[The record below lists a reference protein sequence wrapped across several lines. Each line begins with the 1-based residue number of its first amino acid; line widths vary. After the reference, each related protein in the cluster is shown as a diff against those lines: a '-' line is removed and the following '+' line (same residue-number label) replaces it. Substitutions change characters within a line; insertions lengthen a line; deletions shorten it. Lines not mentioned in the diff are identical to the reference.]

1 MSESDGINELVDDGL
16 RQAVMVGARIGEQL
30 ARRRQEQLRQART
43 VSEHEGRQ
51 AQARF
56 DAERLGARAG
66 LADVTERDWWRIA
79 SPEQIGAAYE
89 TATAWKDH
97 DPEIAAVHTYLNERL
112 ANRGIDTS
120 GQPETITELI
130 RAREWAAQYEP
141 GLSAGYSRDMIKN
154 VSKEDRERMN
164 NVLVASYLA
173 RPESQYASAADDER
187 AAALGDRR
195 EAGHQRGVG
204 NADAST
210 GVDLEASAQRSQQ
223 DALFP
228 VYDFRKDDLR
238 YEKIT
243 KDQALSKL
251 ERMKSNVE
259 YVPGITNDI
268 AEARGWLGI
277 DPEVDEA
284 VATKYPALVT
294 DDPKSRVQF
303 VDSDVAYDSA
313 DRRNAFAGKLDARA
327 DQSDKRARML
337 ADLSQGTPAVAA
349 VNGPRPNAPKARKNT
364 AAPNR
369 QMRKG
374 SR

>member
-30 ARRRQEQLRQART
+30 ARQRQEQLRQART

-187 AAALGDRR
+187 AAARGDRR
-195 EAGHQRGVG
+195 EADHQRGAG
-204 NADAST
+204 STEAST
-210 GVDLEASAQRSQQ
+210 GADLEASAQRSQQ
-223 DALFP
+223 EARFPIVEWENGSRENNTTISKKEALEMLRDP
-228 VYDFRKDDLR
+228 GDIYGPYVRDDVADFRDW
-238 YEKIT
+238 I
-243 KDQALSKL
+243 
-251 ERMKSNVE
+251 
-259 YVPGITNDI
+259 
-268 AEARGWLGI
+268 GI
-277 DPEVDEA
+277 DPEVDAEISA
-284 VATKYPALVT
+284 RYPNLAAEERR
-294 DDPKSRVQF
+294 SRVQF
-303 VDSDVAYDSA
+303 VDSDQAYDSA
-313 DRRNAFAGKLDARA
+313 GRRNAFAGKLDTRA

>member
-1 MSESDGINELVDDGL
+1 MSESDGINELVDEGL

-30 ARRRQEQLRQART
+30 ARRRQEQLRHART

-173 RPESQYASAADDER
+173 RPESQYASAADGER
-187 AAALGDRR
+187 AAARGDRR
-195 EAGHQRGVG
+195 EADRQRG
-204 NADAST
+204 AA
-210 GVDLEASAQRSQQ
+210 GVDAAAGGTHE
-223 DALFP
+223 
-228 VYDFRKDDLR
+228 
-238 YEKIT
+238 
-243 KDQALSKL
+243 
-251 ERMKSNVE
+251 
-259 YVPGITNDI
+259 GI
-268 AEARGWLGI
+268 AEEHLRRSDTEAAGPGVDTGLPGAGVDAEP
-277 DPEVDEA
+277 DP
-284 VATKYPALVT
+284 ATVEREERKAQV
-294 DDPKSRVQF
+294 RF
-303 VDSDVAYDSA
+303 VDAGAEYDSA
-313 DRRNAFAGKLDARA
+313 GRRTTFADRLDGTAN
-327 DQSDKRARML
+327 QTDKRARIL

-364 AAPNR
+364 ATPNR